1 MMDTIIHFMVNN
13 QVFTLFICMALG
25 FAIGNYKIGGKF
37 NIGATVGT
45 LIVTLIVGQIG
56 AFPRNEMLGTIFF
69 GAFMFSVGYR
79 IGPQLLVSLR
89 LFGVRIVIASL
100 FWMVTVFL
108 VGWGLFAACHI
119 GPGIAAGIISG
130 SLTQSATVASSLQT
144 IGSLPVSHAVK
155 ATYEAQLP
163 VAYALTYVFGTLGV
177 IIFLRDL
184 APKMMGISIEKQG
197 PAMARKYHFHAK
209 NPNPTWRR
217 TYKVAADS
225 PLVGKTIADFNKW
238 TNYRII
244 ALAVFRGH
252 EMTDHLE
259 YKIRPG
265 DLVTVI
271 GYAAHF
277 DRLHQVPGIKEVLT
291 PTNAPKERKFVLGK
305 KFKPVQLA
313 ILRQHGVFINIQDPI
328 TGNEQLI
335 NQLRPGN
342 VISLTGN
349 TSRTAHIL
357 HQLGRWATTDQAI
370 NYVLFSLGIGGA
382 SLLGIIGLK
391 LNGIPLQLGNGTAA
405 LIMGLVLSSW
415 IDRHRD
421 YKSISTTV
429 TNFLQSLGLT
439 LFVGTVGLQSAQ
451 AFTGAIKS
459 LGFGVLVV
467 GAVVSI
473 APHLLTLL
481 FGRYVLRMEPL
492 ALLGALTGSGTI
504 AAAMSEISQKA
515 GPEGGAY
522 YAAAFTPAFV
532 VGNIGIT
539 LLGPIFVALLS

>member
-1 MMDTIIHFMVNN
+1 MDTIIHFMVNN

-108 VGWGLFAACHI
+108 VGWGLFAGCHI
-119 GPGIAAGIISG
+119 GPGIAAGVISG

-271 GYAAHF
+271 GYAVHF

-421 YKSISTTV
+421 YKSIPTTV

>member
-1 MMDTIIHFMVNN
+1 MDTIIHFMVNN

-25 FAIGNYKIGGKF
+25 FAIGNYKIAGKF

-56 AFPRNEMLGTIFF
+56 AFPRDEMLGTIFF

-89 LFGVRIVIASL
+89 LFGVRIIIASL

-108 VGWGLFAACHI
+108 VGWGLFTLCHI
-119 GPGIAAGIISG
+119 GPGIAAGVISG

-184 APKMMGISIEKQG
+184 APKMMGIKIEQQG

-217 TYKVAADS
+217 TYQVAEDS

-238 TNYRII
+238 TEYHLI
-244 ALAVFRGH
+244 ALAVFRGR

-259 YKIRPG
+259 YKIQPG

-271 GYAAHF
+271 GYAIHF
-277 DRLHQVPGIKEVLT
+277 DRLHQVRGIKEVLT

-305 KFKPVQLA
+305 NFKPVQLA

-335 NQLRPGN
+335 NQLRPGD

-421 YKSISTTV
+421 YKSIPTTV
-429 TNFLQSLGLT
+429 TNFLQSFGLT

-467 GAVVSI
+467 GAIISI

-492 ALLGALTGSGTI
+492 ALTGSGTI
-504 AAAMSEISQKA
+504 AAAMSDISQKA

>member
-1 MMDTIIHFMVNN
+1 MMDTIVHFMVNN

-25 FAIGNYKIGGKF
+25 FAIGNYKIAGKF

-56 AFPRNEMLGTIFF
+56 AFPRDEMLGTIFF

-89 LFGVRIVIASL
+89 LFGVRIIIASL

-108 VGWGLFAACHI
+108 VGWGLFTLCHI
-119 GPGIAAGIISG
+119 GPGIAAGVISG

-184 APKMMGISIEKQG
+184 APKMMGIKIEQQG

-217 TYKVAADS
+217 TYQVAEDS

-238 TNYRII
+238 TDYHLI
-244 ALAVFRGH
+244 ALAVFRGR

-259 YKIRPG
+259 YQIQPG

-271 GYAAHF
+271 GYAIHF
-277 DRLHQVPGIKEVLT
+277 DRLHQVRGIKEVLT

-305 KFKPVQLA
+305 NFKPVQLA

-335 NQLRPGN
+335 NQLRPGD

-421 YKSISTTV
+421 YKSIPTTV
-429 TNFLQSLGLT
+429 TNFLQSFGLT

-467 GAVVSI
+467 GAIISI

-504 AAAMSEISQKA
+504 AAAMSDISQKA